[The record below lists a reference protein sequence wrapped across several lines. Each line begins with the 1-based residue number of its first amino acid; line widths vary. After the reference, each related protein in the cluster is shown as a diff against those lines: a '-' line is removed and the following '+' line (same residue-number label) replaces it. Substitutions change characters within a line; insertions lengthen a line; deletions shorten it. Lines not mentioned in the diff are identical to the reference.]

1 MELTG
6 WRTADPSGRALAQ
19 LIMHKE
25 SPRKFQGLGFCFSLE
40 DREKNSLKMSGM
52 SLRAIQVNGKRLHSR
67 LSFSQ
72 LLNWG
77 WPCLSLFLCSVQ
89 LLTNHNVGGKQVN
102 SSTVFSCNRSRNIQ
116 SRIAILSQDYG
127 SRRKGI
133 SGQMLAKYLYFLVF
147 NSLNL
152 SVLLISCSFV
162 TIFYS
167 FKFVSTFLDSTL

>member
-1 MELTG
+1 M
-6 WRTADPSGRALAQ
+6 
-19 LIMHKE
+19 
-25 SPRKFQGLGFCFSLE
+25 
-40 DREKNSLKMSGM
+40 
-52 SLRAIQVNGKRLHSR
+52 
-67 LSFSQ
+67 
-72 LLNWG
+72 
-77 WPCLSLFLCSVQ
+77 
-89 LLTNHNVGGKQVN
+89 N

-167 FKFVSTFLDSTL
+167 FKFGSTFLDNTL